1 MREAQLTLGM
11 LLIFI
16 GAMGA
21 IGASTMN
28 TGASITDETL
38 RTLLI
43 AEVASTI
50 IAFIGGALVMRNR

>member
-1 MREAQLTLGM
+1 MREAQLTVGT

-16 GAMGA
+16 GGMGA

-28 TGASITDETL
+28 TGATITDQTL

-43 AEVASTI
+43 AEVVSTI
-50 IAFIGGALVMRNR
+50 IAVIGGALVMRNR